1 MQITLNAVNS
11 AETRLVAAFLND
23 LADLQE
29 LQRGAPLP
37 AGLDLPAPTQAE
49 AKEAIA
55 PPKKTRAKKPDAAPV
70 ADAGNESATTAEAA
84 AESGSSETAQPAA
97 DAGND
102 APAAT
107 EVAESSAEP
116 DGATEASPDSQVVS
130 AAADQACSLD
140 ELRVLFGTLTQAG
153 KRTQA
158 VAVVREYGANG
169 LAEIPEEKRG
179 EVFAKLKGL

>member
-55 PPKKTRAKKPDAAPV
+55 PPKKTRAKKLDAAPV

-84 AESGSSETAQPAA
+84 AESGSPETAQPA
-97 DAGND
+97 DAGNA

-107 EVAESSAEP
+107 EPAASSAEP
-116 DGATEASPDSQVVS
+116 DGATAASPDSQAVS
-130 AAADQACSLD
+130 AAGDQACSLD

>member
-1 MQITLNAVNS
+1 MQITLAATNA

-29 LQRGAPLP
+29 LQRDIQPT
-37 AGLDLPAPTQAE
+37 APTQAE
-49 AKEAIA
+49 AKEAIT
-55 PPKKTRAKKPDAAPV
+55 PPKKTRAKKNDT
-70 ADAGNESATTAEAA
+70 GNESAATAEQA

-97 DAGND
+97 DEGKG

-107 EVAESSAEP
+107 EPAASSAEP
-116 DGATEASPDSQVVS
+116 DGATEASPDSQDVS
-130 AAADQACSLD
+130 AAGDQACSLD

-153 KRTQA
+153 KRPQA

>member
-55 PPKKTRAKKPDAAPV
+55 PPKKTRAKKPV
-70 ADAGNESATTAEAA
+70 AEAGNESATTAEAA
-84 AESGSSETAQPAA
+84 AESGSPETAQPA
-97 DAGND
+97 DAGNA

-107 EVAESSAEP
+107 EPAASSAEP
-116 DGATEASPDSQVVS
+116 DGATEAPPDSQVVS
-130 AAADQACSLD
+130 AAGDQACSLD

>member
-1 MQITLNAVNS
+1 MQITLNAVNP

-37 AGLDLPAPTQAE
+37 AGLDLPSPTQAE

-55 PPKKTRAKKPDAAPV
+55 PPKKTRAKKPV
-70 ADAGNESATTAEAA
+70 AEAGNESATTAEAA

-116 DGATEASPDSQVVS
+116 DGATEASQASPSASAAEAQVV
-130 AAADQACSLD
+130 SLD

>member
-1 MQITLNAVNS
+1 MQITLNAVNP

-37 AGLDLPAPTQAE
+37 AGLELPAPTQAE

-55 PPKKTRAKKPDAAPV
+55 PPKKTRAKKPV
-70 ADAGNESATTAEAA
+70 AE
-84 AESGSSETAQPAA
+84 
-97 DAGND
+97 AGND

-107 EVAESSAEP
+107 EAAESSAEP
-116 DGATEASPDSQVVS
+116 DGATEASQASPNASAAEAQVV
-130 AAADQACSLD
+130 SLD

>member
-1 MQITLNAVNS
+1 MQITLNAVNP

-29 LQRGAPLP
+29 LQRGTPLP
-37 AGLDLPAPTQAE
+37 AGLELPAPTQAE

-55 PPKKTRAKKPDAAPV
+55 PPKKTRAKKPV
-70 ADAGNESATTAEAA
+70 AE
-84 AESGSSETAQPAA
+84 
-97 DAGND
+97 AGND

-116 DGATEASPDSQVVS
+116 DGATEASQASPNASAAEAQVV
-130 AAADQACSLD
+130 SLD

>member
-1 MQITLNAVNS
+1 MQITLNAVNP

-29 LQRGAPLP
+29 LQRGTPLP
-37 AGLDLPAPTQAE
+37 AGLDLPSTTQAE

-55 PPKKTRAKKPDAAPV
+55 PPKKTRAKKPV
-70 ADAGNESATTAEAA
+70 AEAGNESATT

-116 DGATEASPDSQVVS
+116 DGATEASQASPNASAAEAQVV
-130 AAADQACSLD
+130 SLD